1 MDDHL
6 TQPSSPEDSR
16 QYPAIKD
23 FNPDDRPQEKA
34 LQHGCSILPVA
45 DLLALILRNG
55 QPGKPVTEMTREL
68 MRYFDNSLHRLQR
81 ASRKDM
87 MLIKGMGTVKSLQ
100 IEAILELIVR
110 YNTEKRDS
118 HVIIRKSSDIYEEI
132 RYQIGNLPH
141 EEIWA
146 IYLNRRNEVIYKSR
160 ITSGTSTASVFDAK
174 KVIREAI
181 LHNAEGVVLCH
192 NHPSGNL
199 IPSPQDD
206 NLTRRFAEACKCM
219 DLRMLD
225 HLIVCDSGFYSYN
238 DRGRL

>member
-1 MDDHL
+1 MNDHL
-6 TQPSSPEDSR
+6 ETSSTPQD
-16 QYPAIKD
+16 YTPKYTIKD

-34 LQHGCSILPVA
+34 LAHGCTTLAVA

-55 QPGKPVTEMTREL
+55 QPGKPITELTREL
-68 MRYFDNSLHRLQR
+68 MRAFDNSLHMLQR

-87 MLIKGMGTVKSLQ
+87 MRIKGLGLVKALQ
-100 IEAILELIVR
+100 IEALLELITR
-110 YNTEKRDS
+110 YNTEQREAHTFIKTS
-118 HVIIRKSSDIYEEI
+118 VDIFEEI
-132 RYQIGNLPH
+132 RYQIGNLAH

-146 IYLNRRNEVIYKSR
+146 IYLSRRNEVIYKSR
-160 ITSGTSTASVFDAK
+160 ITSGTATASVFDAK

-199 IPSPQDD
+199 YPSPQDD
-206 NLTRRFAEACKCM
+206 NLTRRFVEACKCL

-238 DRGRL
+238 DHGKL